1 MAERRNLLSKVSIAD
16 PYTRPGSEFLG
27 LDPSQAE
34 ALYGALT
41 QKLAII
47 QGPPGT
53 GKTFLGLKI
62 VEILLRN
69 KSFWNTDVPAPILVI
84 CYTNH
89 ALDQFLEGIM
99 KFTKK
104 IVRLGGRSKCEH
116 LKMFSLIEWK
126 KSKCQHKYRRLLYKT
141 RDELYEKKR
150 YIAISCEFFS
160 VLDVLKFVLSND
172 SLNRQLNKLQ

>member
-150 YIAISCEFFS
+150 YIAISCEFF
-160 VLDVLKFVLSND
+160 LFLMC
-172 SLNRQLNKLQ
+172 LNLFYPMIH